1 MTKRYYISFQAQI
14 YRVPKAAL
22 IKLAAGD
29 DQGFW
34 NGVTEIRKARYT
46 ELGWRQSG
54 MPKGLQVDGGYSV
67 YSVDENVV
75 FVEVFDTPDLQELLN
90 A

>member
-1 MTKRYYISFQAQI
+1 MTKRYYISYQAQI

-22 IKLAAGD
+22 RKLAAGD
-29 DQGFW
+29 DRGFW
-34 NGVTEIRKARYT
+34 NGVTEIYHARFEEY
-46 ELGWRQSG
+46 GWRQRG
-54 MPKGLQVDGGYSV
+54 MPKGLHASGHSV

-75 FVEVFDTPDLQELLN
+75 FVEVFDGADLQELLN